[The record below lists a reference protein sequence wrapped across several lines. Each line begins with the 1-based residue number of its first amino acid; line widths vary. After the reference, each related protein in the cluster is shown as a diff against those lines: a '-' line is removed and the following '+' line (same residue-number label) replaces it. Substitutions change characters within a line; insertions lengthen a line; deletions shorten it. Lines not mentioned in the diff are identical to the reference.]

1 MSHRGC
7 IRATQ
12 GQRLLH
18 RLLQAFPTVPLA
30 EREQLDHLPRA
41 WVFAMPF
48 LQTQPQPVETL
59 RPPSAFAPLPQR
71 TRSRQRS
78 RFLLQHVEIVLQI
91 ENLLIAPDVTLPSPL
106 PFPPPAAG
114 DSIPPALP
122 VSSPARRDSAPDRA
136 PAHSARNCAR
146 AAPRTP
152 VPARSRHKPAAVS
165 LVGAS
170 PASTASNNS
179 WCAPSRSP
187 CRPPSGN
194 WSPPTRN

>member
-91 ENLLIAPDVTLPSPL
+91 EHLLIAPETALVPRHAL
-106 PFPPPAAG
+106 PF
-114 DSIPPALP
+114 LP
-122 VSSPARRDSAPDRA
+122 DLDISRQQFRLWAR
-136 PAHSARNCAR
+136 
-146 AAPRTP
+146 PRLQRRRIT
-152 VPARSRHKPAAVS
+152 
-165 LVGAS
+165 VGAHLHAALAVHRRETGLRQLETFRRQRQQLLAFA
-170 PASTASNNS
+170 PQRLTDWHCFACDPPLFVLLAATA
-179 WCAPSRSP
+179 
-187 CRPPSGN
+187 
-194 WSPPTRN
+194 